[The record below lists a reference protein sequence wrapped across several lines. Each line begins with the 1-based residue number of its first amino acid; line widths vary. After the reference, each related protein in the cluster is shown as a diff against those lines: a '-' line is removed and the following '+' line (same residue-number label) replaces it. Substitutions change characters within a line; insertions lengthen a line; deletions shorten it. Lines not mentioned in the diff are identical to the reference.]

1 MQFPGIVSAK
11 LSTRDNG
18 DYWRGSF
25 RAAYL
30 SSVSSSGK
38 YIIGDASAT
47 IHVLARRL
55 GVIYVC
61 TSSLGGLSMTTADLL
76 IKEQQFSVWQ
86 KWAFI
91 EQITDYQI
99 GLKKDQESISLPI
112 AEAEGLISERKAG
125 STAQKK
131 VSGGICSE
139 FRIDMGTGTRRSAYA
154 IEEWI
159 RKVQGCFKAYRRCAR
174 RFIPQG
180 LQAPAL

>member
-1 MQFPGIVSAK
+1 MYHGRYAFLRSRKDDRMAGMGRTHGGPSHQEKPV
-11 LSTRDNG
+11 L
-18 DYWRGSF
+18 
-25 RAAYL
+25 RAC
-30 SSVSSSGK
+30 VVGK
-38 YIIGDASAT
+38 
-47 IHVLARRL
+47 
-55 GVIYVC
+55 
-61 TSSLGGLSMTTADLL
+61 SSLSFDGGLIIPPIPRSILNVPMC
-76 IKEQQFSVWQ
+76 QQFSVWQ